1 MVENDK
7 SPSAQNDQ
15 GISRRLQWDEK
26 DTGKSEV
33 ITDHNLDCIFRNCE
47 KCGAINTLQESIIKQ
62 NPEVNWTKQVTW
74 HQWQYILVDT
84 GEKDGKKK
92 RAIDKI
98 RYRGP
103 LTWLLTKFIQSVNAV
118 SLHLFHFCWQ
128 AKQFDE
134 CKKQL
139 REGDVMFIMD
149 FSTNYSHHKQGEI
162 HGTFWCRRQTT
173 FHPIITYYLCPQ
185 KCDHLVC
192 DEIMIVSKDL
202 KHDSFAVDTFV
213 DKALSHLKEKG
224 IPVKRIIMWSDNC
237 GTQYKSCK
245 VFKSMS
251 KFRDIP
257 VMRNYFCAKHGKAEA
272 DGAIGCL
279 SMHLD
284 AVVRSGSQEFSDVGE
299 IVRYCNLKLR
309 VHNPDDAMC
318 CHWQR
323 HYFEVSNINRDESLK
338 CETVKGTLSF
348 HSVRNVGI
356 PGIIEVHDSSC
367 FCEVFFFNESG
378 QCKNGHLVE
387 DFAWASL
394 YKNQQI
400 EDNFENKVWECY
412 SVPYRYAKK
421 IF

>member
-1 MVENDK
+1 MIRVF
-7 SPSAQNDQ
+7 Q
-15 GISRRLQWDEK
+15 K

-33 ITDHNLDCIFRNCE
+33 ITDHNRDCIFRNCK
-47 KCGAINTLQESIIKQ
+47 KCSAINTLKESIIKQ
-62 NPEVNWTKQVTW
+62 NPEVDWSKQVMW
-74 HQWQYILVDT
+74 HQWQYTLLDT

-92 RAIDKI
+92 QVIDKI

-103 LTWLLTKFIQSVNAV
+103 LAWLLMKFIQSVNAM
-118 SLHLFHFCWQ
+118 SLHLLHFHWQ
-128 AKQFDE
+128 AMQFDE

-139 REGDVMFIMD
+139 QEGDVMFIMD

-162 HGTFWCRRQTT
+162 HGAFWCRRQTT

-192 DEIMIVSKDL
+192 DKIMMVSKDV

-237 GTQYKSCK
+237 STQYKSCK
-245 VFKSMS
+245 VFDSMS

-257 VMRNYFCAKHGKAEA
+257 VMHNYSCAKHGKAEA

-284 AVVRSGSQEFSDVGE
+284 AVVRSGSQEFSDAGE
-299 IVRYCNLKLR
+299 IVCYCNLKLW

-318 CHWQR
+318 CHWQQ
-323 HYFEVSNINRDESLK
+323 HYFEVMNINHDKSLK
-338 CETVKGTLSF
+338 CKTVKGTLSF
-348 HSVRNVGI
+348 HSVCNVGI
-356 PGIIEVHDSSC
+356 PGIIEVCESSC
-367 FCEVFFFNESG
+367 FV
-378 QCKNGHLVE
+378 K
-387 DFAWASL
+387 FAFLMNPGS
-394 YKNQQI
+394 
-400 EDNFENKVWECY
+400 
-412 SVPYRYAKK
+412 AKMD
-421 IF
+421 I